1 VISITRRAVA
11 LLWPHRRQLLFAVL
25 QVFLITG
32 LELLKPWPLKIA
44 VDNVLGGQAVPWE
57 FAASWSAERL
67 LLAACVAL
75 VAIYLVLAAANLLH
89 HYTTVRIGH
98 ELVNGFR
105 AALYH
110 HLQRLSLSFHRRRKV
125 GDLLYRLTSDTYE
138 IQTLTMNGVFPVLC
152 SLILVVGMFIIMIR
166 LDAFLTF
173 VALFVSPVLLVLVM
187 VSPLRRWLIG
197 AATDMREQR
206 SGVFSVLQWAIPGVR
221 VIQAFTRED
230 DEHRRFM
237 TVSRQSLGSDLR
249 YYLLQNLYSGT
260 AGLVIAAGTA
270 VVIWVGA
277 RHALAGALTIGEL
290 LVFVSYLTS
299 LYGTIDSISQRYGMI
314 EGARV
319 GVQRVFE
326 ILDVEK
332 DLPEGARSLPDGRVR
347 GRVAWEGVS
356 FHYVPGQPVLQRVD
370 LHVDAGQ
377 TVAIVGHTGAG
388 KSTLL
393 SLLPRFYDPQ
403 QGQVSLDGIDVR
415 ELRLRDLRRQIT
427 MVLQPP
433 ILFPLTIH
441 ENIAY
446 GRPESTREDVVRA
459 AQAAR
464 IHDFIASLPHGYDTV
479 LDELGATVSEGEKQ
493 RLTIARAL
501 LRDAPV
507 LILDEPTSSVD
518 SQTETSIMEGLRLLA
533 AGRTTFII
541 AHRLSTVRQA
551 DRIVVLRSGRIVE
564 QGGFDELLR
573 ADGEFALLCRLQF
586 GGSESRR
593 PALI

>member
-1 VISITRRAVA
+1 
-11 LLWPHRRQLLFAVL
+11 
-25 QVFLITG
+25 
-32 LELLKPWPLKIA
+32 
-44 VDNVLGGQAVPWE
+44 
-57 FAASWSAERL
+57 
-67 LLAACVAL
+67 
-75 VAIYLVLAAANLLH
+75 
-89 HYTTVRIGH
+89 
-98 ELVNGFR
+98 
-105 AALYH
+105 
-110 HLQRLSLSFHRRRKV
+110 
-125 GDLLYRLTSDTYE
+125 
-138 IQTLTMNGVFPVLC
+138 
-152 SLILVVGMFIIMIR
+152 
-166 LDAFLTF
+166 
-173 VALFVSPVLLVLVM
+173 
-187 VSPLRRWLIG
+187 
-197 AATDMREQR
+197 
-206 SGVFSVLQWAIPGVR
+206 
-221 VIQAFTRED
+221 
-230 DEHRRFM
+230 
-237 TVSRQSLGSDLR
+237 
-249 YYLLQNLYSGT
+249 
-260 AGLVIAAGTA
+260 
-270 VVIWVGA
+270 
-277 RHALAGALTIGEL
+277 
-290 LVFVSYLTS
+290 
-299 LYGTIDSISQRYGMI
+299 
-314 EGARV
+314 
-319 GVQRVFE
+319 
-326 ILDVEK
+326 
-332 DLPEGARSLPDGRVR
+332 
-347 GRVAWEGVS
+347 VAWEAVS
-356 FHYVPGQPVLQRVD
+356 FHYVPGQPVLQGVD

-403 QGQVSLDGIDVR
+403 QGRVSLDGIDVR

-446 GRPESTREDVVRA
+446 GRPESAREDVVRA

-464 IHDFIASLPHGYDTV
+464 IHDFIASLPQGYDTV